1 MEKVGL
7 HCPSTNDPEICLSH
21 SRMWDTVIVSKI
33 NIVWTVILR
42 DKFACQAPGRLLSG
56 PFVLSSPG
64 PDEPVLELA
73 ESLQLLTDCDWVED
87 VESKGNR
94 ETFCLFGS

>member
-1 MEKVGL
+1 MEKVGF
-7 HCPSTNDPEICLSH
+7 HSPSTNDTEICLFHSH
-21 SRMWDTVIVSKI
+21 MWDTVIVSKI
-33 NIVWTVILR
+33 NIVWTAILR

-64 PDEPVLELA
+64 PDELMLELV
-73 ESLQLLTDCDWVED
+73 EFLQLLTDGDWIED
-87 VESKGNR
+87 GEGKGNR